1 MFEKVSIIVP
11 MYNAEKTIKTCIES
25 IISQTYKNIEI
36 IVINDG
42 SKDRS
47 LDLVKNFDDSRI
59 NLITI
64 ENSGPSSARNLGIKK
79 ATGAYVQFVDSDD
92 YLEPNMTEFLVNE
105 IKKNGNDLVIDGYY
119 MHSNERMKPVL
130 FRKRIYKNKV
140 IRDQILNMYKE
151 GLLNSLWN
159 KLYKIEYIDTLFDT
173 KVKNGEDLIFNLE
186 YIKNIDTISVVNNC
200 HYHYINQVSDH
211 NLSGKH
217 HKDAIKYLNLQYKS
231 LIDLNTGKKNQYV
244 DLYIR
249 EFIRII
255 RKAKRCKVSYR
266 EFEDILHDT
275 KEFCNLTWRKEDCQ
289 KIYSQIIFFMICN
302 RFDFALKI
310 CASFMDVLYSLKN
323 RRFF

>member
-119 MHSNERMKPVL
+119 MHSNDRIKPVL

-249 EFIRII
+249 EFLRII

>member
-119 MHSNERMKPVL
+119 MHSNDRIKPVL